1 MLAVAFGDPWCDP
14 ALPERFAMAA
24 TVVSAVSEQRFGTE
38 LAVAPGRRDTI
49 HEREKLG
56 DVVAVPAGQD
66 HGQGDAPPLADY
78 VVL

>member
-1 MLAVAFGDPWCDP
+1 VLGVAFCDPRCDAALAQRLAVA
-14 ALPERFAMAA
+14 AA
-24 TVVSAVSEQRFGTE
+24 VVCAVGEQRLGAE
-38 LAVAPGRRDTI
+38 LAVASGRRDPV

-66 HGQGDAPPLADY
+66 HGQGDALPLADQ